1 MSKIQEL
8 IRAHTYISCLLGILF
23 GCGIMFAS
31 KYWGHEGTVSVVFF
45 NIGLAIMTS
54 FLVLGVQTFCSKPN
68 QDNEITDTWKLTKIY
83 EKRSEKNKD
92 SDPRLDKAKEH
103 VDVVAFGLKSFR
115 ENYTNKAEMALNKGC
130 NFRII
135 TMNPDSRF
143 ATQRDMEEHNVNG
156 DIEKSIRDL
165 IAWAD
170 NLNSSSGRRKKKNKG
185 KIIIKG
191 YDCMTLDFYWR
202 VDDEIY
208 FGPYQYGKGSSDTIT
223 FKFEKGGRGF
233 ENYSQYFEKLWN
245 DDSMKILT
253 KTKG

>member
-45 NIGLAIMTS
+45 NTGLAIMTS
-54 FLVLGVQTFCSKPN
+54 FLVLGVQTFCSKPIQN
-68 QDNEITDTWKLTKIY
+68 NEITDTWKLTKIY
-83 EKRSEKNKD
+83 DKRSEKNKD
-92 SDPRLDKAKEH
+92 SDPRLDKAREH
-103 VDVVAFGLKSFR
+103 VDVIAFGLKSFR
-115 ENYTNKAEMALNKGC
+115 ENYTTKAEIAISKGC

-135 TMNPDSRF
+135 TMNPESQF
-143 ATQRDMEEHNVNG
+143 TTQRDKEENNLEG
-156 DIEKSIRDL
+156 DIKKSIKDL
-165 IAWAD
+165 IEWAD
-170 NLNSSSGRRKKKNKG
+170 KLNSSSSRKKRKSRG

-208 FGPYQYGKGSSDTIT
+208 FGPYLYGKGSSDTIT

>member
-8 IRAHTYISCLLGILF
+8 IRANTYISCLVGILLGI
-23 GCGIMFAS
+23 GIMFAI
-31 KYWGHEGTVSVVFF
+31 KYWGHNGEISQVFF

-54 FLVLGVQTFCSKPN
+54 FLVLMVQMFCSKPIQN
-68 QDNEITDTWKLTKIY
+68 NEITDTWKLTKIY
-83 EKRSEKNKD
+83 DKRSEKNKD
-92 SDPRLDKAKEH
+92 SDPRLDKVREH

-115 ENYTNKAEMALNKGC
+115 ENYTTKAEIAISKGC
-130 NFRII
+130 DFRII
-135 TMNPDSRF
+135 TMNPDSQFTR
-143 ATQRDMEEHNVNG
+143 QRDKEENNVEG
-156 DIEKSIRDL
+156 DIEQSIKDL
-165 IAWAD
+165 IEWAD
-170 NLNSSSGRRKKKNKG
+170 KLNSSTNRKRRKNKG

-233 ENYSQYFEKLWN
+233 EKYSQYFEELWN
-245 DDSMKILT
+245 NGNMKTLT
-253 KTKG
+253 KIKG